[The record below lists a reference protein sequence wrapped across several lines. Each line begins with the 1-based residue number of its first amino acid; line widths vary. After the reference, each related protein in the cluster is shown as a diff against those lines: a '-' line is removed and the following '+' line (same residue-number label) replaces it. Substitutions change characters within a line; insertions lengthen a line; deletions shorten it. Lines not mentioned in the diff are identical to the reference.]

1 MPHPTPLRA
10 RLGRGLDR
18 MGKVFNLGP
27 ARRRATWVIG
37 VAALVGTIPTNA
49 YAATQGTQ
57 GATSTGTVAISASV
71 PSRVRITGLAD
82 VAFTNQDPSTSASN
96 AQNVCVWSNTA
107 TKGYSITATGSGTAG
122 AFTLTNGSTAVP
134 YTIQWNESSGQ
145 TSGSALTSGTA
156 ETGLNSTAT
165 HHQCSS
171 GPAASASL
179 IVGIA
184 SVDLSAMEAA
194 SNYTGTLTLVVAPE

>member
-1 MPHPTPLRA
+1 MS
-10 RLGRGLDR
+10 
-18 MGKVFNLGP
+18 KVLNRRP
-27 ARRRATWVIG
+27 ARRCAAWAMG
-37 VAALVGTIPTNA
+37 VAALAGIIPTNA

-71 PSRVRITGLAD
+71 PSRVRITGLVD
-82 VAFTNQDPSTSASN
+82 VAFTNQDPSTAASN

-107 TKGYSITATGSGTAG
+107 TKGYSVTATGSGTAG
-122 AFTLTNGSTAVP
+122 AFTLTNGSTTVP
-134 YTIQWNESSGQ
+134 YSVQWNESSAQ

-156 ETGLNSTAT
+156 GTGLNSTAT
-165 HHQCSS
+165 HNQCAA

-184 SVDLSAMEAA
+184 SADLSGMEAA